1 MRIRRY
7 ADLGVLVE
15 TDTTGQALAL
25 CGAVEAAGIGARARP
40 GWRSVLIEPVDPV
53 DAGSSPVRLEG
64 AVRELV
70 AGLPAEA
77 APPPGRLV
85 ELPVVYDGEDL
96 PAVSRALGMP
106 LGEVVDRHAA
116 AVYTVVCLGFSRAFP
131 YLEGLDPALRLP
143 RRATPRERV
152 PAGSVAIAADQ
163 AGVYPWTSPGG
174 WHLLGRTAAVLFDPD
189 RDPPSALRPGDR
201 VRFVPAVPSAPDGG
215 PP

>member
-25 CGAVEAAGIGARARP
+25 CAAVEAAGIGARARP
-40 GWRSVLIEPVDPV
+40 GWRTVLVEPD
-53 DAGSSPVRLEG
+53 DAAGRPAAGRLEA
-64 AVRELV
+64 AVRDLV
-70 AGLPAEA
+70 AGLAAAA

-85 ELPVVYDGEDL
+85 ELPVVYDGDDL

-106 LGEVVDRHAA
+106 VDELVHRHAA

-174 WHLLGRTAAVLFDPD
+174 WHLLGRTPAVLFDPD

-201 VRFVPAVPSAPDGG
+201 VRFVPGAPPGGG
-215 PP
+215 PPS

>member
-1 MRIRRY
+1 VRIRRY

-25 CGAVEAAGIGARARP
+25 CAAVEAAGIGARARP
-40 GWRSVLIEPVDPV
+40 GWRTVLVEPA
-53 DAGSSPVRLEG
+53 DAAGGAATGRLEG
-64 AVRELV
+64 AVRELA
-70 AGLPAEA
+70 AGVPADA
-77 APPPGRLV
+77 AAPPGRLV
-85 ELPVVYDGEDL
+85 ELTVVYDGEDL
-96 PAVSRALGMP
+96 PAVSRALGMSVDD
-106 LGEVVDRHAA
+106 VVHRHAA
-116 AVYTVVCLGFSRAFP
+116 GVYTVVCLGFSRAFP
-131 YLEGLDPALRLP
+131 YLEGVDPALRLP

-201 VRFVPAVPSAPDGG
+201 VRFVPAVPGG
-215 PP
+215 GSP

>member
-15 TDTTGQALAL
+15 TDSTGQALAL
-25 CGAVEAAGIGARARP
+25 CAAVETAGIGARARP
-40 GWRSVLIEPVDPV
+40 GWRTVLVEPVG
-53 DAGSSPVRLEG
+53 AGPAAGRLEA
-64 AVRELV
+64 AVQELA
-70 AGLPAEA
+70 AGVPPDAV
-77 APPPGRLV
+77 PPPGRLV
-85 ELPVVYDGEDL
+85 ELTVVYDGQDL
-96 PAVSRALGMP
+96 STVSGALGMP
-106 LGEVVDRHAA
+106 VDEVVRRHAA

-143 RRATPRERV
+143 RRGTPRERV

-163 AGVYPWTSPGG
+163 AGVYPWPSPGG

-201 VRFVPAVPSAPDGG
+201 VRFVHAAPDGG